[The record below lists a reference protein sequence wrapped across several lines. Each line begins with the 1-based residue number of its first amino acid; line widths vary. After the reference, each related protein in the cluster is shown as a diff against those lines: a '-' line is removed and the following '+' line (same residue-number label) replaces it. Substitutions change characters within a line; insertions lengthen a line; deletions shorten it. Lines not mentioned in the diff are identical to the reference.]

1 MWCKSNGG
9 LEGECDG
16 FSLIC
21 VCPVP
26 VKTAGGYTHSRGCR
40 FGLRA
45 ECQQETMIY
54 NKQTGTRGT
63 ERGGRAED
71 EEYADRQEQEKGIRI
86 GKVKENNTEE
96 KEMWKGY

>member
-1 MWCKSNGG
+1 MWCKSNSG

-54 NKQTGTRGT
+54 NKQTGTRGQSEVAGLKMRSMQT
-63 ERGGRAED
+63 DKSRKRESEL
-71 EEYADRQEQEKGIRI
+71 EK
-86 GKVKENNTEE
+86 
-96 KEMWKGY
+96 